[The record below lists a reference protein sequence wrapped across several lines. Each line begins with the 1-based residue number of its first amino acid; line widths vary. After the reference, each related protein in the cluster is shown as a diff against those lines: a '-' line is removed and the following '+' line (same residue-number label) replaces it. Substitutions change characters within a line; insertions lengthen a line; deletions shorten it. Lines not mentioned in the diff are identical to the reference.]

1 MVRAPQQGLRDGQ
14 PNSYPY
20 PYRYPYPYPVS
31 TPVPTNTLTP
41 TPTPT
46 PDQDYATADAIRAQ
60 LRAEGVEPD
69 ELADEVQG

>member
-1 MVRAPQQGLRDGQ
+1 MGGGLLWDCVDSQ
-14 PNSYPY
+14 DPNPNPNPGSNPN
-20 PYRYPYPYPVS
+20 PGP
-31 TPVPTNTLTP
+31 TPGP